1 MLTFTLR
8 DEVQG
13 NHKVKRRLFLAAIL
27 PLAAFSKADAFFD
40 QDHHGH
46 EKGKGGHNDDDHDD
60 EGPRGHAKGHVR
72 YFRPEDR
79 VILGH
84 YYPVQSLPPGLR
96 KKYAR
101 TGTLP
106 PGWQNRLQPLPVA
119 VVKELPPPPLN
130 CERGYVDGYAV
141 VYDRRTR
148 VILDAVDLIGAVTG
162 H

>member
-1 MLTFTLR
+1 M
-8 DEVQG
+8 
-13 NHKVKRRLFLAAIL
+13 KRRLFLAAIV
-27 PLAAFSKADAFFD
+27 PVAAFSNAAAFFD
-40 QDHHGH
+40 QDHEGN
-46 EKGKGGHNDDDHDD
+46 GKQKARHHDDNHDDHKD
-60 EGPRGHAKGHVR
+60 EGPRGHGKGHVR

-79 VILGH
+79 VILGQ

-101 TGTLP
+101 TGTVP
-106 PGWQNRLQPLPVA
+106 PGWQKRVQPLPVA
-119 VVKELPPPPLN
+119 VVEQLPPPPPN

-148 VILDAVDLIGAVTG
+148 VILDTVDLIGAVTG

>member
-1 MLTFTLR
+1 M
-8 DEVQG
+8 
-13 NHKVKRRLFLAAIL
+13 KRRLFLLAIV
-27 PLAAFSKADAFFD
+27 PLAAFSNAAAFFD
-40 QDHHGH
+40 QGHHGRGKQ
-46 EKGKGGHNDDDHDD
+46 KGRNHDDDHDED
-60 EGPRGHAKGHVR
+60 GAPSHAKGHVR
-72 YFRPEDR
+72 YFRPDDR
-79 VILGH
+79 VILSQ

-106 PGWQNRLQPLPVA
+106 PGWQKRVQPLPVA
-119 VVKELPPPPLN
+119 VVEQLPPPPPN

-148 VILDAVDLIGAVTG
+148 VVLDTVDLIGALTG

>member
-1 MLTFTLR
+1 M
-8 DEVQG
+8 
-13 NHKVKRRLFLAAIL
+13 KRRLFLAAIL
-27 PLAAFSKADAFFD
+27 PVAAFSKTAAFFD
-40 QDHHGH
+40 QDRHGH
-46 EKGKGGHNDDDHDD
+46 GKQKDRRHDD
-60 EGPRGHAKGHVR
+60 EERPRGHAKGHVQ

-79 VILGH
+79 VILSQ

-106 PGWQNRLQPLPVA
+106 PGWQKRVQPLPVA
-119 VVKELPPPPLN
+119 VVEQLPPPPLN

-148 VILDAVDLIGAVTG
+148 VILDTVDLIGAVTG

>member
-1 MLTFTLR
+1 M
-8 DEVQG
+8 Q
-13 NHKVKRRLFLAAIL
+13 RRLFLAAIL
-27 PLAAFSKADAFFD
+27 PIAAFSSSAAFFN

-46 EKGKGGHNDDDHDD
+46 GKQKGRHHDDHND

-79 VILGH
+79 VILGQ

-101 TGTLP
+101 TGTVP
-106 PGWQNRLQPLPVA
+106 PGWQKRLQPLPVA
-119 VVKELPPPPLN
+119 VVEQLPPPPPN

-148 VILDAVDLIGAVTG
+148 VILDTVDLIGALTG